1 MKEETVGATMAIVLL
16 LVVGFICG
24 GIEFKEYAKTS
35 TTTTTTPTTPTTEA
49 PATTEITMTTEA
61 TTTEEKTLE
70 MEYMGVF
77 NVTAYCPCEQCC
89 GIWAT
94 NRPNGVVYGASGAR
108 LKANHSIAVDP
119 TVIPYGTK
127 VVINQIAY
135 VAEDCGGA
143 IKGNR
148 IDIYFENHDE
158 ALAFDARN
166 YDVFKIIK
174 E

>member
-1 MKEETVGATMAIVLL
+1 MKEKTVGATMAIILL

-24 GIEFKEYAKTS
+24 GIEFKEYAKT
-35 TTTTTTPTTPTTEA
+35 PTPTTER
-49 PATTEITMTTEA
+49 TTTTEA
-61 TTTEEKTLE
+61 NTTEANTTEQATTEEKTLE

-89 GIWAT
+89 GVWAT
-94 NRPNGVVYGASGAR
+94 NRPNGIVYGASGAR

-119 TVIPYGTK
+119 NVIPYGTK

-148 IDIYFENHDE
+148 IDIYFETHDE

>member
-1 MKEETVGATMAIVLL
+1 MNAETLGATMAIVLL

-24 GIEFKEYAKTS
+24 GIELKKYTKT
-35 TTTTTTPTTPTTEA
+35 PTPTTEA
-49 PATTEITMTTEA
+49 PSTTERTITTEA
-61 TTTEEKTLE
+61 NTTEQATTEEKTLE

-94 NRPNGVVYGASGAR
+94 NRPNGIVYGASGAR

-148 IDIYFENHDE
+148 IDIYFENHNE
-158 ALAFDARN
+158 ALAFKAGN
-166 YDVFKIIK
+166 YDIFKIIK

>member
-1 MKEETVGATMAIVLL
+1 MKEETLGATMAIVLL

-24 GIEFKEYAKTS
+24 GIEFKEYAKT
-35 TTTTTTPTTPTTEA
+35 PTPTTEA
-49 PATTEITMTTEA
+49 PSTTERTITTEA
-61 TTTEEKTLE
+61 NTTEQVTTEEKTLE

-94 NRPNGVVYGASGAR
+94 NRPNGIVYGASGAR

-148 IDIYFENHDE
+148 IDIYFENHNE
-158 ALAFDARN
+158 ALAFKAGN
-166 YDVFKIIK
+166 YDIFKIIK